1 MGVTKSLLRIPL
13 LLYSTTLKPEPAILK
28 FMIIKANNPGRRKSI
43 YLCGLA
49 FTSFNSTL
57 NKGEIFLIF
66 LSMEI
71 RDASIAF

>member
-28 FMIIKANNPGRRKSI
+28 FMIIKASNPGSRKSI

-49 FTSFNSTL
+49 LTSFNSIL
-57 NKGEIFLIF
+57 NSGDVFLIF
-66 LSMEI
+66 LSIEI
-71 RDASIAF
+71 KDESIAF